1 MIENNRTPQWLN
13 PIKIAWIAVGLFL
26 LANIALSL
34 IRLLNKPFNPDE
46 LQHLHIA
53 WMIANGDILYRDF
66 WEHHGPLYSL
76 LNGALIYLTDP
87 EPSVRIL
94 YLSRFFSAAVIG
106 GVMAITWRLARQ
118 LSLSPFGAFLAIAV
132 CSSIYFVQNK
142 GVEMRP
148 DSLQALFW
156 TGGLYLLVCNQSKGN
171 LRRAIFAGTLFGLA
185 ILSNAKAGIGP
196 VFVGIYY
203 LTGRWLCR
211 LDWADIWRDIGGMV
225 IGACIAASPFLLY
238 FWANAAAGDFLYYNF
253 VWNFL
258 LNYYWSTVYQGSLT
272 GEEAG
277 VAVRNLEFLVQY
289 QLPLLILTAVGAI
302 AWLGKLRFSHNE
314 IDAASTKMA
323 WLFIIATAGTSLGWM
338 LNQHSQYFLM
348 FLPFWSILASYAL
361 IKMTSL
367 LPERHRTVSIAA
379 ASLIAII
386 AATNMLWYSLSK
398 TSLSEH
404 PLLKTQKYFTATF
417 VALTKRDEPVAL
429 TWSLCGGYMFNP
441 HVGHYWVA
449 MPYISDVIEAISGEH
464 PFSQPFIDEMETRQV
479 RYVIGNQNWMTE
491 GLTDDALAYLNNN
504 FEYSN
509 CLWTRKE

>member
-1 MIENNRTPQWLN
+1 MKLNNKLPQWLS
-13 PIKIAWIAVGLFL
+13 PIKIAWITVGLFL
-26 LANIALSL
+26 LVNIALSL

-53 WMIANGDILYRDF
+53 WIIANGDILYRDF

-94 YLSRFFSAAVIG
+94 FLSRFFGAAVIG

-118 LSLSPFGAFLAIAV
+118 LSLSSFGALLAIAV

-156 TGGLYLLVCNQSKGN
+156 TSGLYLLICNQSQGN
-171 LRRAIFAGTLFGLA
+171 LRRAIFAGALFALA

-203 LTGRWLCR
+203 LTGKWLCR
-211 LDWADIWRDIGGMV
+211 LDWADIWRDIGGMT
-225 IGACIAASPFLLY
+225 IGACIAVTPFLVY
-238 FWANAAAGDFLYYNF
+238 FWANGAAVDFLYYNF

-277 VAVRNLEFLVQY
+277 VAVRNLQFLVQY
-289 QLPLLILTAVGAI
+289 QLPLLILTAVGA
-302 AWLGKLRFSHNE
+302 AFWLGKLRIVRKGLDNTN
-314 IDAASTKMA
+314 AKMA

-348 FLPFWSILASYAL
+348 FLPFWSILVSYAF
-361 IKMTSL
+361 ITTVNL
-367 LPERHRTVSIAA
+367 LPERNRTTGIAVTSVIAVVSAA
-379 ASLIAII
+379 
-386 AATNMLWYSLSK
+386 NMLSYSISK
-398 TSLSEH
+398 TSLSES
-404 PLLKTQKYFTATF
+404 PLLKSQKYVTQTF
-417 VALTKRDEPVAL
+417 VEMTDREELVAL
-429 TWSLCGGYMFNP
+429 TWNQCGGYMFNP

-449 MPYISDVIEAISGEH
+449 MPYISNVIEAISGEH
-464 PFSQPFIDEMETRQV
+464 PFSQAFIDDMEARQV
-479 RYVIGNQNWMTE
+479 RYVIGHQNWMTE
-491 GLTDDALAYLNNN
+491 GLSDEALAYLNNR